1 MSITYTV
8 FKGTPE
14 GKIIEAKNTR
24 EILPNEVLVKVTHSG
39 ICGTD
44 QHYKTSGMALGHEG
58 AGIVEKLGASVTD
71 FAKGDSVGWG
81 YTHYTCGQCK
91 QCLSGHDS
99 RCQARGQ
106 YGFANFDQG
115 SFASHGIWRADALF
129 KIPPTMPREYA
140 APLMCGGATVHAALT
155 QFDVKPTDRV
165 GIIGVGGLGHL
176 AIQFAA
182 KMGCDVVAFSS
193 TNSKEKEALSLG
205 AGAFFPTKDQT
216 EIAVGEKLDHLIVTT
231 SAQPNW
237 GLFLPLLAPGA
248 TVFPLTVDMGELRI
262 PYMALLGSQIRIQGT
277 TVADRQVHR
286 EMIAFADRHKIFPV
300 IEKFEMSVDGIT
312 NAMQKLSDGKM
323 RYRGVL
329 ETKGVEVLPVR

>member
-1 MSITYTV
+1 MSVTYTV

-14 GKIIEAKNTR
+14 GKIVEAKNIR
-24 EILPNEVLVKVTHSG
+24 DILPNEVLVKVTHSG
-39 ICGTD
+39 LCGTD

-58 AGIVEKLGASVTD
+58 AGTVEKLGAAVTT

-81 YTHYTCGQCK
+81 YTHYTCGHCK

-99 RCQARGQ
+99 RCPNRGQ
-106 YGFANFDQG
+106 YGNANYDQG
-115 SFASHGIWRADALF
+115 SFASHGIWRADALY
-129 KIPPTMPREYA
+129 KIPSSMPREFA
-140 APLMCGGATVHAALT
+140 APLMCGGATVYTTLT
-155 QFDVKPTDRV
+155 QFDVKPIDRV

-182 KMGCDVVAFSS
+182 KMGCDVVVFSS

-205 AGAFFPTKDQT
+205 AKEFYPTKDQK
-216 EIAVGEKLDHLIVTT
+216 EIPIGEKLDHLVVTT
-231 SAQPNW
+231 SAQPDW

-248 TVFPLTVDMGELRI
+248 SVFPLTVDMGELRI
-262 PYMALLGSQIRIQGT
+262 PYMALLGGQLRIQGT

-286 EMIAFADRHKIFPV
+286 EMLAFAARHKVFPV

-329 ETKGVEVLPVR
+329 ETKGEEVVSIR